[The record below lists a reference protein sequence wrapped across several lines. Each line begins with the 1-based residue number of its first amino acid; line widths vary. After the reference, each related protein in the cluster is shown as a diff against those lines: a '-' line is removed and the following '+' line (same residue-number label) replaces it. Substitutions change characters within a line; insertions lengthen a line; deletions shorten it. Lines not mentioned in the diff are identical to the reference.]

1 MKRFAVILAILLVAF
16 GSIAHANE
24 PIVIGFITALTGS
37 TSLWGTQEA
46 NGAMLRAEEINAAGG
61 VLGRPLK
68 LIVYDHKGSPQ
79 EGVLAYRRLVD
90 EDKAVAVL
98 GTHFSNISLAIAR

>member
-68 LIVYDHKGSPQ
+68 LIVYDHRGKPARGS
-79 EGVLAYRRLVD
+79 
-90 EDKAVAVL
+90 L
-98 GTHFSNISLAIAR
+98 GLSPSR